1 MLLYYWTMCRLVY
14 NVINKQ
20 ANGICCLE
28 ILTTTRGEYM
38 KLTIKEVE
46 KECREAARK
55 EGLTF
60 KRDKSLKINNS
71 SAYAFYDRKTG
82 EKVRYNLTL
91 GMSYNIVCSEESIK

>member
-1 MLLYYWTMCRLVY
+1 
-14 NVINKQ
+14 
-20 ANGICCLE
+20 
-28 ILTTTRGEYM
+28 M